1 MPYSTVQHICR
12 SALKRKSPGKR
23 DTASR
28 RLEQQHVDYLL
39 SEETLRLWAGM
50 TLKQRCKLFH
60 RRFVNKTIPV
70 TSLRKL
76 YIKHGVKRKKVRQ
89 EKLKPPH
96 IMNEFSERCK
106 VVLNELEVAHI
117 QSRKLLYL
125 DELNF
130 TKLSFQNVDW
140 SVRRSNRSVDQRNIY
155 TGYKSVIVT
164 VSADCG
170 LERYD
175 IYDQAITATE
185 FIKHLEK
192 LRKINGDT
200 RLAIFMD
207 QLGVHKTKEVVERY
221 KELDILKIENV
232 SYSPE
237 FNPIEA
243 CFS

>member
-1 MPYSTVQHICR
+1 M
-12 SALKRKSPGKR
+12 
-23 DTASR
+23 
-28 RLEQQHVDYLL
+28 
-39 SEETLRLWAGM
+39 
-50 TLKQRCKLFH
+50 
-60 RRFVNKTIPV
+60 
-70 TSLRKL
+70 
-76 YIKHGVKRKKVRQ
+76 
-89 EKLKPPH
+89 
-96 IMNEFSERCK
+96 
-106 VVLNELEVAHI
+106 
-117 QSRKLLYL
+117 
-125 DELNF
+125 
-130 TKLSFQNVDW
+130 
-140 SVRRSNRSVDQRNIY
+140 
-155 TGYKSVIVT
+155 IVT